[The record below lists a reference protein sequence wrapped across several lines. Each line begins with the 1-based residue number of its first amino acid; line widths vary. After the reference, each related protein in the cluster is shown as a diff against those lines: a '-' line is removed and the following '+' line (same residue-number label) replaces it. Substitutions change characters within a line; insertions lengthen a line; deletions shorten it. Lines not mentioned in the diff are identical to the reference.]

1 MQRVTADFLR
11 NPRNTG
17 IPECRNVERTLGIP
31 ECRNVGIP
39 KEPSECRYSEIPE
52 SRETPESISIVPLA
66 RHYDTNKVLCTY
78 WITVK
83 KQLFAQNNAILFF
96 ANVGKKCISLKI
108 AEEIF
113 AQ

>member
-1 MQRVTADFLR
+1 M
-11 NPRNTG
+11 
-17 IPECRNVERTLGIP
+17 PECRNSGKP
-31 ECRNVGIP
+31 EEPPEYRNVGIP
-39 KEPSECRYSEIPE
+39 KDREP
-52 SRETPESISIVPLA
+52 PESISIVPLA
-66 RHYDTNKVLCTY
+66 RHYATNKVLCTY

-83 KQLFAQNNAILFF
+83 KQLFAQNNAILFC